1 MESEVTPGEQ
11 AYRDEYDRRMADG
24 IDVLWKRH
32 DDLVAYERLLRD
44 LSSDLGTE
52 EDRTEGDDDTHYTVH
67 YADLT
72 IEQLRED
79 ISFIQAECDRVE
91 KERAALD
98 QELRILDRVLGGR
111 PSRPRDVLLESLKEL
126 WWE

>member
-1 MESEVTPGEQ
+1 MESEMTPELQ
-11 AYRDEYDRRMADG
+11 EHQDKYDRELADG
-24 IDVLWKRH
+24 IDVVWKRH
-32 DDLVAYERLLRD
+32 DDLVAYERLLLD
-44 LSSDLGTE
+44 LSSDLGAE

-67 YADLT
+67 YGDST

-79 ISFIQAECDRVE
+79 ISVIEAECDRVE

-111 PSRPRDVLLESLKEL
+111 PQRPREVLLQSLKEL
-126 WWE
+126 WGE